1 QSLAAAIAGLA
12 LSHTIS
18 RAMIAG
24 MFSDKLGFYRTP
36 KLAQAP
42 ALIRALADAR
52 EEGFFVIAF
61 WLGAMLVT
69 LRYDAYQLDLK
80 IWVAVLLVQS
90 IPYFASVLVSL
101 ISAMQWLP
109 ASLVGVMPA
118 MSGLEEEGARV
129 EAIKQVGLPRS
140 PGKAPT

>member
-1 QSLAAAIAGLA
+1 
-12 LSHTIS
+12 
-18 RAMIAG
+18 
-24 MFSDKLGFYRTP
+24 
-36 KLAQAP
+36 
-42 ALIRALADAR
+42 
-52 EEGFFVIAF
+52 
-61 WLGAMLVT
+61 AMLVT